1 MKVDNQIVEVTLVQE
16 ENYRFSV
23 NFGDGVPS
31 LVADE
36 PPPLGASQGPSPVQ
50 LLCAAV
56 GNCLTDSL
64 LFAFKKY
71 KQAPEPLSATVS
83 ATLGRNP
90 ENRLRVQSMKARL
103 HLGVDVEK
111 LEQLERVLSQFET
124 FCTVTQSV
132 GQGVDISIEVY
143 DPHGNR
149 LK

>member
-1 MKVDNQIVEVTLVQE
+1 MDNQIVEVTLVQE

>member
-1 MKVDNQIVEVTLVQE
+1 MDEQIVEVSLAQQKD
-16 ENYRFSV
+16 YRFTV

-71 KQAPEPLSATVS
+71 NQTPEPLSATVS
-83 ATLGRNP
+83 ATIGRNA
-90 ENRLRVQSMKARL
+90 ENRLRVQSMTARL
-103 HLGVDVEK
+103 HLGVVRGE
-111 LEQLERVLSQFET
+111 LEHVERVLSQFEG

-132 GQGVDISIEVY
+132 GQGIAISAEVY
-143 DPHGNR
+143 DAHGER